1 MEHPEPSK
9 TIAGVYTTTVALFS
23 EPPPAVWH
31 YTDPAGLVGIVSSRR
46 LWATSTKL
54 LNDPTELAYGLD
66 RISEWYRGYQPS
78 DVLPSVLQAL
88 QWVSVPERR
97 QRLVDESSVFV
108 TSASHD
114 GDSIGQW
121 RAYASTSGYAIRFD
135 TRERLSVFPDQPRSE
150 RLVHATPWATVAY
163 EPERQQ
169 ELIGLVV
176 DAMQDPMNDLALLE
190 GSASKP
196 GYREAA
202 FQLASEE
209 LLALAACIKPPQ
221 FEEEKEVRLIARLA
235 RGEHPLFRATAR
247 GVLPYAPVGIG
258 GAFGGDPRGKAPH
271 TTLQLPIR
279 GVRVG
284 PPDGPTMTQRIAG
297 VKALLDASDLGSAPV
312 NPSEI
317 KYLP

>member
-1 MEHPEPSK
+1 MDRDRSW
-9 TIAGVYTTTVALFS
+9 GVWSATVAIFS

-78 DVLPSVLQAL
+78 DGLPSVQTAL
-88 QWVSVPERR
+88 QRVSVPEHR
-97 QRLVDESSVFV
+97 QRMVAESSVFV

-114 GDSIGQW
+114 HDSIGQW
-121 RAYASTSGYAIRFD
+121 RAYAATSGYAIRFE
-135 TRERLSVFPDQPRSE
+135 TRERLSVFPDKRRREQ
-150 RLVHATPWATVAY
+150 LVHDTPWATVAY
-163 EPERQQ
+163 DPERQQ

-176 DAMQDPMNDLALLE
+176 DGIQDPTNNVASLE
-190 GSASKP
+190 RSSSKP

-202 FQLASEE
+202 FRLASDE

-221 FEEEKEVRLIARLA
+221 FEDEKEVRLIARLG
-235 RGEHPLFRATAR
+235 RGEQPLFRATAR
-247 GVLPYAPVGIG
+247 GVLPYAPVGI
-258 GAFGGDPRGKAPH
+258 AHPYDGDPHGKAPQA
-271 TTLQLPIR
+271 TLQLPITE
-279 GVRVG
+279 VRVG